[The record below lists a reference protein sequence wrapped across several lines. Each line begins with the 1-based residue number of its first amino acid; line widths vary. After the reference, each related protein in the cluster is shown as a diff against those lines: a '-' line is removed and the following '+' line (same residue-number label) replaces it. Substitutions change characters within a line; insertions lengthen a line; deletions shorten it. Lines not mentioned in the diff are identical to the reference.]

1 MILYKLVTTY
11 VRVLRDFKTLT
22 ILNYMCFNVVICYL
36 GICLSVS
43 FKTTYMAF
51 TITVQCFLIC
61 RINGLGPLSYLVKVS
76 GNTLLWKLTL
86 LCISIVVMEENN
98 CPARAEYVNDEPNTE
113 LTVKQLHYCDKL
125 CSYCCEESQGLISVA
140 QSHVHIGGEV
150 ILFGGE

>member
-76 GNTLLWKLTL
+76 WEHIALEINF
-86 LCISIVVMEENN
+86 IVHQYSGDG
-98 CPARAEYVNDEPNTE
+98 R
-113 LTVKQLHYCDKL
+113 K
-125 CSYCCEESQGLISVA
+125 
-140 QSHVHIGGEV
+140 
-150 ILFGGE
+150 